1 MVTMASATSSAISL
15 PQSSS
20 KNDLYLT
27 PAIVGS
33 VCEESSDRMQLV
45 AELLLL
51 QSGLQPSALEPV
63 SKANES
69 YGKSRDAIVANTKGL
84 AISIKD
90 LSKHVHQM
98 NLTLVY
104 QCVQQ
109 VADQVIILVEAATH
123 AAYFTALTDVHCTP
137 ATPGVVDRYSFARA
151 KQAVNMA
158 YSKFKPESGPLT
170 RDQTIQISRTFANN
184 LALLTQGCKL
194 AAENKKIS
202 EMDQMQFA
210 NCAQCLQGTTAAFLS
225 SLKAFAASHSA
236 EKRKRCLLFGKPVI
250 EAVNCVVEFANL
262 PEFKGKPAKLTERG
276 YESQT
281 DILGGA
287 MAIVS
292 SSVQLMNTTKSLL
305 EHGAKEGTSHWQKF
319 VNCSKAVADAT
330 KLLSSSIRE
339 HTPAPSRRPSL
350 DQYQV
355 N

>member
-1 MVTMASATSSAISL
+1 MASESSSGTSL

-27 PAIVGS
+27 PDMLRS
-33 VCEESSDRMQLV
+33 ECEESSDKMQLV

-51 QSGLQPSALEPV
+51 QSGSQPSALEPV
-63 SKANES
+63 SKGNES
-69 YGKSRDAIVANTKGL
+69 YAKSRDAIVANTKGL

-90 LSKHVHQM
+90 LSKHLHQRS
-98 NLTLVY
+98 LAPAH

-123 AAYFTALTDVHCTP
+123 AAYFTALTDIRCKP
-137 ATPGVVDRYSFARA
+137 AVPGVVDRYSFARA
-151 KQAVNMA
+151 KQAVRMA
-158 YSKFKPESGPLT
+158 YSKFKPEYGPLT
-170 RDQTIQISRTFANN
+170 RDQTMQISRSFANN

-194 AAENKKIS
+194 AAESREIS
-202 EMDQMQFA
+202 ALDRMQFN

-236 EKRKRCLLFGKPVI
+236 DNRKRCLLFGKPVL
-250 EAVNCVVEFANL
+250 EAVDCVVDFANFPEFA
-262 PEFKGKPAKLTERG
+262 GKPAKLTEKG

-287 MAIVS
+287 MAVVS
-292 SSVQLMNTTKSLL
+292 SSVQLLNATRSLL
-305 EHGAKEGTSHWQKF
+305 EHRTMDDASHWQKIL
-319 VNCSKAVADAT
+319 NCSKAVADAT

-350 DQYQV
+350 KQYQLY
-355 N
+355 